1 MWYSLNIY
9 QDSLLT
15 KLHLNEDGNP
25 ISVSLTETFVVRER
39 GIIQLSEFPDAFQRL
54 QITVN
59 NQPLVETQGSWALL
73 ENQFK
78 VNYANGIVYFH
89 PSQVGKTVCCRYY
102 GRGVDLIST
111 NRIFHNNNDEDVP
124 EVLYDIVERGKE
136 TVDEL
141 TTLNTF
147 LNEQETARQ
156 EQFDE
161 AFSTLDDKIL
171 AEDNAFNRLHTQ
183 HEANHQ
189 TQLQEQ
195 EEAFQ
200 AQMTEQATRF
210 ETQFNTHANQHQS
223 QITTQQQT
231 FDEKVEEWDGLVL
244 KLGTIDDDNASTL
257 TTWSSEK
264 IQNEF
269 TQADTKL
276 TTEIDRVNQNIDA
289 KLKQQLTDIT
299 STEATANTIVK
310 RDSSGRVK
318 AKSVVVDQS
327 NELVGKTD
335 GLYAKKGSVES
346 KVILASDVSEESG
359 LSTIAKR
366 DSSGALRSIRFNAYA
381 SDGSIRGQYSADAK
395 YRPTWVKQG
404 STSTSDREIILTS
417 SDIPYY
423 EVGTWTPKPMVE
435 NGSYI
440 PVLNSSAKYCAIGN
454 QVFVSGW
461 FTWESLPSNVNG
473 RLILRGLP
481 LANSG
486 NATVGNIGFRTGANL
501 PSDSYHLFCEMPSN
515 GTTGVPEVRFYCAKA
530 NGTGGNYNCTNLST
544 SGEIHFAITYVIG

>member
-25 ISVSLTETFVVRER
+25 ISVALTETYVIRER

-54 QITVN
+54 QITIN
-59 NQPLVETQGSWALL
+59 NQPLVETQGSGTLL

-89 PSQVGKTVCCRYY
+89 PSQIGKTVCCHYY

-124 EVLYDIVERGKE
+124 EILCDIVKRGKE

-147 LNEQETARQ
+147 LNEQEEARQ
-156 EQFDE
+156 TVFNRAITEIDE
-161 AFSTLDDKIL
+161 KLL
-171 AEDNAFNRLHTQ
+171 AEDNAFTQLHQ
-183 HEANHQ
+183 QQVESHQNLLDEHEANHQ
-189 TQLQEQ
+189 AQINRHETEHEQQLQ
-195 EEAFQ
+195 
-200 AQMTEQATRF
+200 
-210 ETQFNTHANQHQS
+210 
-223 QITTQQQT
+223 TQQQT
-231 FDEKVEEWDGLVL
+231 FDEKVEEWDEVVL

-276 TTEIDRVNQNIDA
+276 TTEINKVNKNIDA

-299 STEATANTIVK
+299 STEATANTLVK

-404 STSTSDREIILTS
+404 STNTSDREIILTS

-481 LANSG
+481 LPNNG

-530 NGTGGNYNCTNLST
+530 NGTGGSYNCTNLST

>member
-1 MWYSLNIY
+1 MDTHQS
-9 QDSLLT
+9 SLLT
-15 KLHLNEDGNP
+15 KLNYDEQGNV
-25 ISVSLTETFVVRER
+25 ITVRCREKQTVSQKAMNQLT
-39 GIIQLSEFPDAFQRL
+39 QFPDEYHRL
-54 QITVN
+54 TITNEAGTRLKEVFG
-59 NQPLVETQGSWALL
+59 QDEIP
-73 ENQFK
+73 ENGFK
-78 VNYANGIVYFH
+78 VNYENGMVFFH
-89 PSQVGKTVCCRYY
+89 QNQIGDLLTFEYLGK
-102 GRGVDLIST
+102 GMDLIST
-111 NRIFHNNNDEDVP
+111 NRLFHKYPSEDGDIIKTLDEFVDDFIDQVD
-124 EVLYDIVERGKE
+124 DIVERGE
-136 TVDEL
+136 VVVGSLEEL
-141 TTLNTF
+141 NNDLNR
-147 LNEQETARQ
+147 QEAIRQ
-156 EQFDE
+156 EQFNE
-161 AFSTLDDKIL
+161 AFAILDDKLL
-171 AEDNAFNRLHTQ
+171 AEDNAFTRLHAE
-183 HEANHQ
+183 HEASHQVQQ
-189 TQLQEQ
+189 TQQA
-195 EEAFQ
+195 EAFEHQ
-200 AQMTEQATRF
+200 LT
-210 ETQFNTHANQHQS
+210 THEEEHRS

-299 STEATANTIVK
+299 STEATANTLVK

-423 EVGTWTPKPMVE
+423 ETGTWTPKPMVE

-501 PSDSYHLFCEMPSN
+501 PSDGYHLFCEMPSN
-515 GTTGVPEVRFYCAKA
+515 GTTGVPEVRFYYAKT

-544 SGEIHFAITYVIG
+544 SGEIHFAITYVIN